1 MKIYVVRH
9 GQTKWNLEGRIQGK
23 TNIELNEKG
32 REQAKTIR
40 DLIAKYDIDLIIS
53 SPLKR
58 AKETAEIINSKLK
71 CPIIFDKALEER
83 GFGIFEGKIRKEI
96 QDEVLNSHVLDNYYL
111 NTKYGEVE
119 PIKETCERVWG
130 LLNKLKENY
139 QDKNILLVTHGG
151 TIRVIN
157 GYFEGI
163 NCDGIIENPGLNNCE
178 IREYELKE

>member
-23 TNIELNEKG
+23 TDIELNEKG

-83 GFGIFEGKIRKEI
+83 GYGEFEGEVRKLIEDEI
-96 QDEVLNSHVLDNYYL
+96 VNSQMLHNYNLNLDY
-111 NTKYGEVE
+111 KGIE
-119 PIKETCERVWG
+119 PIKDLCNRVWG
-130 LLNKLKENY
+130 LLDSIKEKYKN
-139 QDKNILLVTHGG
+139 KNILLISHGG
-151 TIRVIN
+151 VIRAIN
-157 GYFEGI
+157 GYFEGVDE
-163 NCDGIIENPGLNNCE
+163 DGVIENPQLSNCE
-178 IREYELKE
+178 IKIYEIK

>member
-23 TNIELNEKG
+23 TDIELNEKG

-83 GFGIFEGKIRKEI
+83 CYGEFEGEVRKLIEDEI
-96 QDEVLNSHVLDNYYL
+96 VNSQMLHNYNLNLDY
-111 NTKYGEVE
+111 KGIE
-119 PIKETCERVWG
+119 PIKDLCNRVWG
-130 LLNKLKENY
+130 LLDNMK
-139 QDKNILLVTHGG
+139 
-151 TIRVIN
+151 
-157 GYFEGI
+157 
-163 NCDGIIENPGLNNCE
+163 
-178 IREYELKE
+178 

>member
-23 TNIELNEKG
+23 TDIELNEKG

-83 GFGIFEGKIRKEI
+83 CYGEFEGEVRKLIEDEI
-96 QDEVLNSHVLDNYYL
+96 VNSQMLHNYNLNLDY
-111 NTKYGEVE
+111 KVIE
-119 PIKETCERVWG
+119 PIKDLCNRVWG
-130 LLNKLKENY
+130 LLDNMKEKYKN
-139 QDKNILLVTHGG
+139 KNILLISHGG
-151 TIRVIN
+151 VIRAIN

-163 NCDGIIENPGLNNCE
+163 GEDGVIENPQLSNCE
-178 IREYELKE
+178 IKIYEMK

>member
-1 MKIYVVRH
+1 MKFYVVRH
-9 GQTKWNLEGRIQGK
+9 GQTNWNLAGKIQGK
-23 TNIELNEKG
+23 TDIELNQNG
-32 REQAKTIR
+32 IEQANKLKEEIK
-40 DLIAKYDIDLIIS
+40 KYKIDLIVS

-58 AKETAEIINSKLK
+58 AKRTAEIINESSQCK
-71 CPIIFDKALEER
+71 IVFDKALEER

-178 IREYELKE
+178 IREY